1 MIIRA
6 SIAVCVLALVVSGC
20 SRQQGPTPKTPA
32 QIQAEMDKVRN
43 DPKMPPNIKNMVL
56 GHLQGEMQRVQTNPG
71 R

>member
-1 MIIRA
+1 MKKQA
-6 SIAVCVLALVVSGC
+6 AAAACLLALFAAGC
-20 SRQQGPTPKTPA
+20 SHQDGPKPKTPS

-56 GHLQGEMQRVQTNPG
+56 GHLQGEMQRVQQNAG